1 MTQGSS
7 HHQHWYNPGN
17 CHFQTHIGS
26 VGSDKLVHCAVSV
39 HMWAFVG
46 TTWRKHYNI
55 PILPHHFQ
63 CIKANIQ
70 LCTQFPRCNLP
81 VFMDELIAL
90 HFMVWHLCMTT
101 QQQKVMEYWQEGP
114 TSTSIPPKSASDVI
128 SQLNEIG
135 GITFRHPLQMEGS
148 IFLSI
153 LLVIFGDILMDYVTG
168 G

>member
-1 MTQGSS
+1 
-7 HHQHWYNPGN
+7 
-17 CHFQTHIGS
+17 
-26 VGSDKLVHCAVSV
+26 
-39 HMWAFVG
+39 
-46 TTWRKHYNI
+46 
-55 PILPHHFQ
+55 
-63 CIKANIQ
+63 
-70 LCTQFPRCNLP
+70 
-81 VFMDELIAL
+81 
-90 HFMVWHLCMTT
+90 MTT